1 MAFGIGSILFA
12 LALVLILGLSSNAQQ
27 GGSASKS
34 AAFRH
39 VASQGQVQMV
49 APEEQGVFKAM
60 VLHPAE
66 RTDFQS
72 IDQSIRTIAGT
83 REVPVE
89 YHALNTPETAALLQG
104 LRIRMA
110 PDQTMIV
117 FEAPNGAITWG
128 GPEEE
133 LSKVKAEIVFP
144 TPRMSE
150 VIKAAQTGS
159 DVLLVFSD
167 EGRKNGEQLVNAA
180 TAYAQVPAN
189 KAELFVIDPDDP
201 SNADIITRTQLPP
214 DSLKDARMLLLV
226 GGRVQGQLT
235 GTTSMT
241 GDDIKA
247 LKKACSGKAGCC

>member
-12 LALVLILGLSSNAQQ
+12 LALVLILGLSTSAQES
-27 GGSASKS
+27 GTANKS

-39 VASQGQVQMV
+39 VATQAQVQSV
-49 APEEQGVFKAM
+49 APAEQGAFKVL

-66 RTDFQS
+66 RSDFQS
-72 IDQSIRTIAGT
+72 IDQSIRALAGS
-83 REVPVE
+83 RQLPIE
-89 YHALNTPETAALLQG
+89 YHALNAPETTALL
-104 LRIRMA
+104 LRLRMRMA

-133 LSKVKAEIVFP
+133 LNKAKADIVLP
-144 TPRMSE
+144 TPRMCE
-150 VIKAAQTGS
+150 VIKAAQTGN

-167 EGRKNGEQLVNAA
+167 DGRKNGEQLVNAA
-180 TAYAQVPAN
+180 MAYAQVPAN

-201 SNADIITRTQLPP
+201 ANADIITRTQLPP

-247 LKKACSGKAGCC
+247 LKKSCSGKSGCC